1 MDRRHMSWRGLF
13 LFLRGRFWMNL
24 KAAYE
29 YRTSFFT
36 QIVFMMLNNLFLLW
50 FWQIFF
56 ERFSQVH
63 GWNLQDTFLIYALS
77 TVVFGIS
84 NVLAGSA
91 MDLAGLISDGELEYF
106 IGLPVPTLLHALV
119 TKVRVS
125 AIGDLVFGLV
135 LLGLLYHSDPF
146 HLILSIAICFPAAVV
161 FTSVIILVS
170 SLSFFIGESRGIT
183 FQVMN
188 LMVAFSTYPEA
199 IFQGSMR
206 WVLYLLIPAAFM
218 SHLPAHVLR
227 GEMMG
232 FQNFA
237 ALAELLAGSIGFA
250 VLAAFVFQRGLR
262 RYAAG
267 SSFGI
272 RM

>member
-1 MDRRHMSWRGLF
+1 VDKIQMSRAGLVRF
-13 LFLRGRFWMNL
+13 LVGRFWLNI
-24 KAAYE
+24 KASYE

-36 QIVFMMLNNLFLLW
+36 QIIFMLVNNLFLLW

-56 ERFSQVH
+56 ERFSSVH

-77 TVVFGIS
+77 TVVFGIA

-125 AIGDLVFGLV
+125 AIGDLLFGLV
-135 LLGLLYHSDPF
+135 LLGLLF
-146 HLILSIAICFPAAVV
+146 HADFFRLALSVGICVPAAVV
-161 FTSVIILVS
+161 FTSVIVMVS

-227 GEMMG
+227 GGTFG
-232 FQNFA
+232 FLNAVALVELLLGSFGFA
-237 ALAELLAGSIGFA
+237 ALAI
-250 VLAAFVFQRGLR
+250 FVFQRGLR
-262 RYAAG
+262 KYAAG
-267 SSFGI
+267 SSMGI
-272 RM
+272 RL

>member
-1 MDRRHMSWRGLF
+1 VDKRRMSWWGLF
-13 LFLRGRFWMNL
+13 LFLKGRFWLNM
-24 KAAYE
+24 KASYE

-36 QIVFMMLNNLFLLW
+36 QIVFMMANNLFLLW

-77 TVVFGIS
+77 TVVFGIA

-106 IGLPVPTLLHALV
+106 MGLPVPTLLHALV

-125 AIGDLVFGLV
+125 ALGDLLFGLV
-135 LLGLLYHSDPF
+135 LLGLLYRADPF
-146 HLILSIAICFPAAVV
+146 RLALSVVICIPAAIV
-161 FTSVIILVS
+161 FTSVIVFVS

-227 GEMMG
+227 GDVFSFMNG
-232 FQNFA
+232 L
-237 ALAELLAGSIGFA
+237 ALCELVAGSIGFA
-250 VLAAFVFQRGLR
+250 GLAVFVFQKGLK

-267 SSFGI
+267 SSMGI
-272 RM
+272 RL

>member
-1 MDRRHMSWRGLF
+1 MSFQGLVRF
-13 LFLRGRFWMNL
+13 LGGRFWLNL
-24 KAAYE
+24 KASYDYKA
-29 YRTSFFT
+29 SFYT
-36 QIVFMMLNNLFLLW
+36 QIVFMMVNNLFLLW

-56 ERFSQVH
+56 ERFQQVH

-77 TVVFGIS
+77 TVVFGIA

-91 MDLAGLISDGELEYF
+91 MDLAGLIGDGELEYF

-125 AIGDLVFGLV
+125 AIGDLLFGLILLV
-135 LLGLLYHSDPF
+135 LIYRADPF
-146 HLILSIAICFPAAVV
+146 HLVLSVAICVPAAVV
-161 FTSVIILVS
+161 FTSMIVLVS

-227 GEMMG
+227 GDVFV
-232 FQNFA
+232 FQNWLALSELILGAVCFA
-237 ALAELLAGSIGFA
+237 AAAG
-250 VLAAFVFQRGLR
+250 FVFQRGLR
-262 RYAAG
+262 KYAAG
-267 SSFGI
+267 SSMGI
-272 RM
+272 RL

>member
-1 MDRRHMSWRGLF
+1 MGKTRTSFGGLL
-13 LFLRGRFWMNL
+13 LFLRSRFWMNM
-24 KAAYE
+24 KASYE

-36 QIVFMMLNNLFLLW
+36 QIIFMMVNNLFLLW

-125 AIGDLVFGLV
+125 AIGDLLFGLV
-135 LLGLLYHSDPF
+135 LLCLLYHSDPF
-146 HLILSIAICFPAAVV
+146 HLVLSVMICIPAAVV
-161 FTSVIILVS
+161 FTSMIVLVS
-170 SLSFFIGESRGIT
+170 SLSFFIGESRGLT

-227 GEMMG
+227 GDVLG
-232 FQNFA
+232 FQNGV
-237 ALAELLAGSIGFA
+237 ALAELLAGCIGFA
-250 VLAAFVFQRGLR
+250 AIAVFVFQRGLR
-262 RYAAG
+262 KYAAG
-267 SSFGI
+267 STFGI